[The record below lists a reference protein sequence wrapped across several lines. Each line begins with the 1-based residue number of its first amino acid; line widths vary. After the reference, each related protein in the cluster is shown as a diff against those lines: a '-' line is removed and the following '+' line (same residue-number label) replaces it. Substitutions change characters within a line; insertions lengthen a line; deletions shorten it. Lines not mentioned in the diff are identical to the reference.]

1 MRRQPFTFAD
11 LAQECRIEIG
21 CHALHGMNN
30 PRRIG
35 AKVFVPGELLQ
46 RYPYN
51 ASAYAFLQELRRDIF
66 EHGTIEFPGL
76 PLNRSNYT
84 IAMRAPREHR
94 YSNNPY
100 LTGECQHLH
109 QDTPPYPTAFWL
121 GKEREFFATWIVSLP
136 GLQRYAQFTR
146 EHPQMAMNAVH
157 RELVQESLAQGT
169 GIVANHSPGLILID
183 NSEHQQL
190 YHARTCRFDAIEK
203 NPQYTQDTP
212 MYAFNEIGLLNY
224 IDTMDEQRGT
234 GDRDPAEKE
243 EIMAWLETARLP
255 SRFRHSPY

>member
-1 MRRQPFTFAD
+1 MARKPFTLAD
-11 LAQECRIEIG
+11 LAQECRIETG
-21 CHALHGMNN
+21 CYALHGINT

-51 ASAYAFLQELRRDIF
+51 ASAYAFLQALRSDIY
-66 EHGTIEFPGL
+66 EYGTIEFPGL

-84 IAMRAPREHR
+84 IAMRAPREHS
-94 YSNNPY
+94 YSSNPY

-121 GKEREFFATWIVSLP
+121 ENEREFFATWIVSLP

-146 EHPQMAMNAVH
+146 EHPGMTMNDVH
-157 RELVQESLAQGT
+157 RTLVPESLGNGT
-169 GIVANHSPGLILID
+169 GIVVNHSPGLILID

-190 YHARTCRFDAIEK
+190 YHARTCRFAAVEK
-203 NPQYTQDTP
+203 NPGYMQDAP

-224 IDTMDEQRGT
+224 IDTMDEQRGMQ
-234 GDRDPAEKE
+234 DRDNDEKAE
-243 EIMAWLETARLP
+243 IARFMQ
-255 SRFRHSPY
+255 SENAHDN